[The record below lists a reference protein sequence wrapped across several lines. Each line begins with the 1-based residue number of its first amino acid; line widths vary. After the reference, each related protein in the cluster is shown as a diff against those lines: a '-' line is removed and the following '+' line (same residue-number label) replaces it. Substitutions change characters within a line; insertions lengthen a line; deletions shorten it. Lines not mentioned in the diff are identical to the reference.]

1 MPKIILKESIKGYT
15 YDQDKTVDPLSTA
28 QRAVDGLSHMYDL
41 SHVRLER
48 RADAVNGTYSY
59 SSLSDQLQASGKG
72 LTNEQAQASAS
83 MEFAERYSWLH
94 FDYSHYDGYQIETF
108 EKIKKGPVPTVDES
122 YFLENYVD
130 LKERE
135 KLTSEIKGIPLKWI
149 KAYSLTGER
158 EFYYP
163 INWHN
168 MVIGSNGL
176 AAGNTL
182 EEAIIQ
188 ALCEVL
194 ERENLFRFFAERRV
208 AKDLDQSSIKNELVR
223 EVLENA
229 RRKGIEFKIKDI
241 SFDFRATTFIIQG
254 ISKNDKGT
262 LAYNGVGQGTA
273 TDPEKALIRSLA
285 EYFESYSLTKSKEK
299 EIKEKLGDDV
309 GKYLDQFPK
318 RHMGFHAFYNPEM
331 LDQSAGIVKF
341 SELSG
346 YARKDIKQEIEEL
359 VKSLKYN
366 VTVIDKTH
374 PGLKIPAV
382 RLFVPGMRNMINCEI
397 NSPDIALAEIHF
409 EAKNYDLAQKYFER
423 SMAGNREIRK
433 MTSGVSV
440 RKIFEKDYQ
449 QNMVRM
455 MLTKKSALDIVRDY
469 NQVTAAIKEKEAAE

>member
-1 MPKIILKESIKGYT
+1 MPKLTLHKSIKGYT
-15 YDQDKTVDPLSTA
+15 YDQDKTIDPLSTA
-28 QRAVDGLSHMYDL
+28 RHALSGLSSMYDL

-48 RADAVNGTYSY
+48 RYDAVNGTYSY

-94 FDYSHYDGYQIETF
+94 FDYSHYDGYQVETF
-108 EKIKKGPVPTVDES
+108 ERLQKGPIPTVDEG

-135 KLTSEIKGIPLKWI
+135 KLTAEIKAIPLKWI
-149 KAYSLTGER
+149 KAYSLTLDR

-188 ALCEVL
+188 ALGEVL
-194 ERENLFRFFAERRV
+194 ERENLFKLFAEGRV
-208 AKDLDQSSIKNELVR
+208 ARDLDQKSIKSQLVQ

-229 RRKGIEFKIKDI
+229 RQKGIEFTIKDI
-241 SFDFRATTFIIQG
+241 SFDFQATTFIVRG
-254 ISKNDKGT
+254 TSKKDKGT
-262 LAYNGVGQGTA
+262 LAYQGVGQGTA
-273 TDPEKALIRSLA
+273 TNPEKALIRSLA
-285 EYFESYSLTKSKEK
+285 EYFESYSLTKNKET

-309 GKYLDQFPK
+309 SKYIDKFPK

-331 LDQSAGIVKF
+331 LDKNAGIIQF
-341 SELSG
+341 EQLHD
-346 YARKDIKQEIEEL
+346 YAREDIKEEIEEL

-374 PGLKIPAV
+374 PTLKIPAV
-382 RLFVPGMRNMINCEI
+382 RVFVPGMRNMINCEI

-409 EAKNYDLAQKYFER
+409 EAKNYEQAQKYFER

-469 NQVTAAIKEKEAAE
+469 NQVMAAIKEKGSDE